1 LYSQG
6 LLQSRNL
13 AGVLLP
19 ISAINSGG
27 KYRLLPHPT
36 ADSRPF
42 ICTAISYNDWVLKE
56 KKREEKK
63 RKEKNR
69 EENKIK

>member
-1 LYSQG
+1 
-6 LLQSRNL
+6 
-13 AGVLLP
+13 
-19 ISAINSGG
+19 
-27 KYRLLPHPT
+27 LLPHPT